1 MENCNSLPSERE
13 ITFRPV
19 TRISLVKYPFLRIP
33 KYMFQ
38 DPAFRKLS
46 SAAKALYALL
56 VERSVLSFSNKWL
69 DQNGRCYVIYPIA
82 QIEEQ
87 LGCQTKKAS
96 SALTELAKIGL
107 IRRQRSGYGS
117 PYKITVLSYS
127 PAASSDENTPGH
139 SGPSLEY
146 ITPEKAKEFPYIMV
160 PRPMLSHSAFSDLS
174 LDAKLLYCVLYNRFS
189 LNLAYGK
196 GDVSYTVC
204 TVQEAASIMGCY
216 RDKAMGL
223 LKELSTFGL
232 IRTEKRHSQLP
243 SKIFVNEFLLKDAEE
258 LKEPFALFPAAPAE
272 APEDQG
278 NKDDAARPEN
288 VSPSSAK
295 DEGPDGL
302 KSENGR
308 YGGRKSGET
317 VVGNKEMPGS
327 ENGGYEGRKEADA
340 AVGKL
345 TPINPR
351 GEKTFPSYPDH
362 HISPVGG
369 SAPAPS
375 QDDDNEKTALFEM
388 LRRQVDYF
396 ALLSRYPDE
405 RAVIDAVLERI
416 VDILQAEDDQ
426 KYALASTLTL
436 PVYHLKKQFLSVD
449 GRILGSVLDRCSQ
462 NRSRA
467 GAYISYVLVSLY
479 RESNR
484 PKPRTRSGRGG
495 NAFNTNYMRQ
505 DYDFDALD
513 KALHA

>member
-1 MENCNSLPSERE
+1 
-13 ITFRPV
+13 
-19 TRISLVKYPFLRIP
+19 
-33 KYMFQ
+33 
-38 DPAFRKLS
+38 
-46 SAAKALYALL
+46 

-160 PRPMLSHSAFSDLS
+160 PRPMLFHSAFSDLS

-272 APEDQG
+272 APEDQN

-362 HISPVGG
+362 HISPVGA

-396 ALLSRYPDE
+396 ALLSKYPDE

-462 NRSRA
+462 NRYRA

-484 PKPRTRSGRGG
+484 PKPQTRSGRGG

-513 KALHA
+513 KALQA